1 MRTND
6 RPDDAVLSALRT
18 LRSCDVNRA
27 RAERLRAR
35 CHRTLAAQESS
46 GHPSARGSEP
56 VWHRGVFVA
65 AGAWCVL
72 YLWAT
77 IYNAVGVYVF

>member
-1 MRTND
+1 MKPNVM
-6 RPDDAVLSALRT
+6 PDDPVLSALRS
-18 LRSCDVNRA
+18 LHGCDVSRT

-35 CHRTLAAQESS
+35 CHEELAAQEPS
-46 GHPSARGSEP
+46 GQPSARDSEV
-56 VWHRGVFVA
+56 VWHRGVFVV

-72 YLWAT
+72 YLWAA